1 MSTITDTV
9 TVQDTGTPEAPA
21 PEVTPD
27 GVVRFVVKYA
37 GEVKTFE
44 LVVADVTFGEAR
56 AIEKVTDA
64 TFKDIGA
71 KKDVRERTV
80 VLQALLW
87 VSMKRQIPMLAF
99 KELDD
104 IAINSIEWPDAD
116 EEDEAADVGE
126 EEQPDGVV
134 PFDAADTE
142 A

>member
-1 MSTITDTV
+1 MSTTISTD
-9 TVQDTGTPEAPA
+9 VQDTDTPAAPD
-21 PEVTPD
+21 VTPD

-37 GEVKTFE
+37 GEDQTFE

-56 AIEKVTDA
+56 AIEKVTGA

-71 KKDVRERTV
+71 KKEVREQTV

-116 EEDEAADVGE
+116 EEDEDDGDGE

-134 PFDAADTE
+134 PFGAADTE
-142 A
+142 E